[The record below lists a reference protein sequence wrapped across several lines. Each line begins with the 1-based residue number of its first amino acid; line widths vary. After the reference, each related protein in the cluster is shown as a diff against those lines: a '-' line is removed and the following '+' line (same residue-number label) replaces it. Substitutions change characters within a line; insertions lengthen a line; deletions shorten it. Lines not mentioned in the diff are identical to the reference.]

1 MADRIHKLPW
11 GKSLPVWL
19 SQPRVV
25 VTERLKATGL
35 PLLEQVSVVV
45 CSVSSSL
52 YSPGGVRGTGA
63 RSEFSDHTTERNRC
77 VLIVDFI
84 Q

>member
-45 CSVSSSL
+45 SSVSSL